1 MEFTIKIVTNKEEI
15 LLENL
20 SETEV
25 REAIADAY
33 ECIGKMDEHI
43 TFNGLAKINALD
55 LQYFYIL

>member
-1 MEFTIKIVTNKEEI
+1 MSFTIKIVTNKEEI

-33 ECIGKMDEHI
+33 TCISKTNKYV
-43 TFNGLAKINALD
+43 TFNGLAKISALD
-55 LQYFYIL
+55 LQHFYIM